1 MLVDSHCHLDRLD
14 LTAYNGNLTLALEAA
29 KKIGVEHILCVSID
43 KENVKKVI
51 EIADSYPNISAS
63 VGAHPTE
70 DATLDL
76 TYDELIELAAHPRVI
91 AIGETGLD
99 YYRST
104 GDLTWQQDRFR
115 RHIRAAKKMNKPL
128 IVHTRDAR
136 EDTLRI
142 LREEQAEDVGGV
154 LHCFTENWEMAE
166 QAIAMNF
173 YISLSGIITF
183 HNANALREVAKQVPL
198 DKLLIETDA
207 PYLAPV
213 PYRGK
218 PNEPAYVYHVAV
230 ALAQLHNVTL
240 EEIAKRTTEN
250 FFNLFK
256 CNNIE
261 S

>member
-14 LTAYNGNLTLALEAA
+14 LTNHDGNLSSVLAAA
-29 KKIGVEHILCVSID
+29 KKVGVNHILCVSID
-43 KENVKKVI
+43 KENASQVV
-51 EIADSYPNISAS
+51 EIAENYPDVSAS
-63 VGAHPTE
+63 VGVHPNE
-70 DATLDL
+70 EADLDF
-76 TYDELIELAAHPRVI
+76 TYNELITKAAHKRVV

-104 GDLTWQQDRFR
+104 GDLTWQKERFR
-115 RHIRAAKKMNKPL
+115 RHIRAAKQTQKPL

-142 LREEQAEDVGGV
+142 LREEKADEVGGV
-154 LHCFTENWEMAE
+154 LHCFTENWEMAQ
-166 QAIAMNF
+166 QAIALNF
-173 YISLSGIITF
+173 YISFSGIITF
-183 HNANALREVAKQVPL
+183 QNATELREVAKRVPMN
-198 DKLLIETDA
+198 KLLIETDA

-230 ALAQLHNVTL
+230 ALAQLHQVTL
-240 EEIAKRTTEN
+240 EEMAKNTTEN

-256 CNNIE
+256 CR
-261 S
+261 

>member
-14 LTAYNGNLTLALEAA
+14 LTAYNGDLSLALDAA
-29 KKIGVEHILCVSID
+29 KKAGVAHIMCVSID
-43 KENVKKVI
+43 KDNFSNVIK
-51 EIADSYPNISAS
+51 IADNHSNISAS
-63 VGAHPTE
+63 VGTHPTE
-70 DATLDL
+70 DAALDF
-76 TYDELIELAAHPRVI
+76 TYEELVSAAAHPRVV

-115 RHIRAAKKMNKPL
+115 RHIRAAKQTNKPL

-166 QAIAMNF
+166 QAMSMNF
-173 YISLSGIITF
+173 YISFSGIVTF

-218 PNEPAYVYHVAV
+218 PNEPSYVYHVAV
-230 ALAQLHNVTL
+230 ALAQLHNVTF
-240 EEIAKRTTEN
+240 EEIAERTTQN
-250 FFNLFK
+250 FFKLFK
-256 CNNIE
+256 CK
-261 S
+261 